1 MQVYAPLMEQS
12 PQLLSTAKVAERAHI
27 HKDTLLR
34 WLRQGVVHEPK
45 RDRHG
50 WRVWTEVEARTVI
63 ALASGSPAEIHDD
76 SFSRPE
82 LSRRLQQIDWDFK
95 DAKTNYL
102 THGLH
107 PYPAKYIP
115 QIPNAL
121 IQEFSRLGETVG
133 DIFCGSGTTLVEGL
147 LLRRNVVGVDAN
159 PLAGLISKAKTTPL
173 HSTDKALLIELVDRA
188 QRIGRDI
195 AADLQPSLFSGPA
208 FISRAERPEGKA
220 VEFWFEP
227 FVVEEL
233 AEIRSWCKALP
244 TESARNLALVSFAA
258 IIVGVSLQD
267 SDTRYVRRTKGIKP
281 GDTLLRFA
289 QVLQDNTSAVEKFSD
304 VLDPQLSCEV
314 VVADVLQ
321 GPDLPTLDLV
331 VCSPPYPNAYSYH
344 LYHMTRMLWLDMDQP
359 TFKKREIGSH
369 RKFSNPGKN
378 AATIETFRTEML
390 TVFSW
395 LAGIVKRNR
404 YVCFVVGDS
413 TIRGQRFDNA
423 DLLKE
428 VAHDAGWTQIARW
441 QRNMKDTSKAFNPA
455 IGKIKTERIVVF
467 ENKGTGP

>member
-1 MQVYAPLMEQS
+1 MQVYAPLMQLS
-12 PQLLSTAKVAERAHI
+12 SQLLSTAKVAERAHI

-34 WLRQGVVHEPK
+34 WLRQGVVHEPS
-45 RDRHG
+45 RDRRG
-50 WRVWTEVEARTVI
+50 WRVWTEVEARAVV
-63 ALASGSPAEIHDD
+63 ALASGSHLETADL
-76 SFSRPE
+76 SRPE
-82 LSRRLQQIDWDFK
+82 RLLRLQQIDWDFK

-115 QIPNAL
+115 QIPNTL
-121 IQEFSRLGETVG
+121 IQEFSRPGETVA

-173 HSTDKALLIELVDRA
+173 ESTEKAFLFELVERA
-188 QRIGRDI
+188 QRFGRDI
-195 AADLQPSLFSGPA
+195 GSNNQPSLFSGPP
-208 FISRAERPEGKA
+208 FVSRAERPEGKA

-233 AEIRSWCKALP
+233 AEIKCWCKALP
-244 TESARNLALVSFAA
+244 SEAVRNLALVSFAA

-267 SDTRYVRRTKGIKP
+267 SDTRYVRRNKGIKP
-281 GDTLLRFA
+281 GDTMLRFA
-289 QVLQDNTSAVEKFSD
+289 QVLMDNTSAVEKFSD
-304 VLDPQLSCEV
+304 VLDPQLGREV
-314 VVADVLQ
+314 IVADVLQ
-321 GPDLPTLDLV
+321 GPNLPTLDLV

-378 AATIETFRTEML
+378 APTIETFRTEML

-395 LAGIVKRNR
+395 LADMVKRNR

-423 DLLKE
+423 ELLKHA
-428 VAHDAGWTQIARW
+428 AHEAGWIQIAGW
-441 QRNMKDTSKAFNPA
+441 KRNMKDTSKAFNPA
-455 IGKIKTERIVVF
+455 IGKIKTECIIVF
-467 ENKGTGP
+467 ENKGTVS